1 MPMSETEV
9 PVVISGAGPNGL
21 MLACELALAGVRPV
35 VLERLPAPSDEPKA
49 NGMVG
54 QVIRMLDMRGLY
66 QRLSGSDD
74 PPHPAYEW
82 IFSGMSMRLFGVP
95 DNPMYA
101 LMIPQPRLVRMLD
114 ERARELGVDVR
125 WGHELIGLESRSGG
139 VKVSV
144 STSDE
149 TYTLEAGYLVGADG
163 GRSPVRKLAGIDF
176 PGHTSNTVARI
187 AHVRV
192 PDEMLSA
199 NGALDVP
206 GVGALPFGHNRL
218 DRGGLIYAPFE
229 RDRQMVGTIEY
240 DQYADES
247 EPMTLDELRDSARRV
262 LGVDLPIEPPVGD
275 GPHAL
280 RRIAGQNT
288 RQADRYRAGNV
299 FLLGDSA
306 HVHSAMGGP
315 GLNLGLQDAMNL
327 GWKLA
332 AAVNG
337 WAPAD
342 LLDTYHSERYPVGE
356 RVMMHSMSQT
366 ALFGPGPE
374 IAALR
379 ELFKE
384 LLQLPSVA
392 EHMAHL
398 LAGSDVRYDVG
409 DDHPLAGRLVPD
421 LTLDDGRRVTDLLHA
436 GRPVLLDLSGGA
448 VAVAA
453 QGLAQRVDTV
463 AGSIADCPVRA
474 MLLRPDG
481 YVAWAAD
488 AFEADDQ
495 DRLHAALQGWFGIS
509 LAERDAARRDGGR
522 ASGPAQERT
531 A

>member
-1 MPMSETEV
+1 MTENRID
-9 PVVISGAGPNGL
+9 VVISGAGPNGL
-21 MLACELALAGVRPV
+21 MLACELALTGVRPV

-49 NGMVG
+49 NGLVG
-54 QVIRMLDMRGLY
+54 QVVRLLDMRGLY
-66 QRLSGSDD
+66 ERFSGSDD
-74 PPHPAYEW
+74 PPRPAYQW
-82 IFSGMSMRLFGVP
+82 MFSGLSVPLFGVR
-95 DNPMYA
+95 DNPMYG
-101 LMIPQPRLVRMLD
+101 LMMPQPRLVRQLA
-114 ERARELGVDVR
+114 ERGRELGVDVR
-125 WGHELIGLESRSGG
+125 WGHELIGLESRSDG

-149 TYTLEAGYLVGADG
+149 TYTADAAYLVGADG
-163 GRSPVRKLAGIDF
+163 GRSTVRKMAGIDF
-176 PGHTSNTVARI
+176 PGHTSNTVARL
-187 AHVRV
+187 AHVSV
-192 PDEMLSA
+192 PDEMRSA
-199 NGALDVP
+199 DGGLDVP
-206 GVGALPFGHNRL
+206 GVGRLPFGHNRL
-218 DRGGLIYAPFE
+218 DRGGLVYAALEP
-229 RDRQMVGTIEY
+229 DRPLVGTIEF
-240 DQYADES
+240 DQHADDS

-262 LGVDLPIEPPVGD
+262 LGADLPVEPPVGE

-288 RQADRYRAGNV
+288 RQADRYRAGNIL
-299 FLLGDSA
+299 LLGDSA

-332 AAVNG
+332 ATVNG

-379 ELFKE
+379 ELFNE

-409 DDHPLAGRLVPD
+409 NDHPLAGRLAPD
-421 LTLDDGRRVTDLLHA
+421 STLRDGRRLASLLHQ
-436 GRPVLLDLSGGA
+436 GRPVLLDLCGRVGD
-448 VAVAA
+448 AA
-453 QGLAQRVDTV
+453 PGWEDRVDIV
-463 AGSIADCPVRA
+463 AGAADAVKACA
-474 MLLRPDG
+474 LLIRPDG

-488 AFEADDQ
+488 TFDTGDQ
-495 DRLHAALQGWFGIS
+495 DRLHGALQRWFGVS
-509 LAERDAARRDGGR
+509 VAERGAPRRDDGRSWGPSAAR
-522 ASGPAQERT
+522 T
-531 A
+531 T

>member
-1 MPMSETEV
+1 MPMSESEV
-9 PVVISGAGPNGL
+9 SVVISGAGPNGL

-35 VLERLPAPSDEPKA
+35 VLERLSEPSDEPKA
-49 NGMVG
+49 NGLVG
-54 QVIRMLDMRGLY
+54 QVVRMLDMRGLY
-66 QRLSGSDD
+66 QRFTGSDE
-74 PPHPAYEW
+74 PPKPLHEW
-82 IFSGMSMRLFGVP
+82 IFSGMSVRLFGVS

-101 LMIPQPRLVRMLD
+101 LMMGQPQLVRLLD

-125 WGHELIGLESRSGG
+125 WGHELIGLESRSDG

-144 STSDE
+144 STPAE
-149 TYTLEAGYLVGADG
+149 TYTLDAAYLVGADG
-163 GRSPVRKLAGIDF
+163 GRSTVRKLAGIDF

-187 AHVRV
+187 AHVSV
-192 PDEMLSA
+192 PDEMHTPD
-199 NGALDVP
+199 GGIDVP
-206 GVGALPFGHNRL
+206 GIGPLPFGHNRL
-218 DRGGLIYAPFE
+218 DRGGFIYAAFE
-229 RDRQMVGTIEY
+229 RDRPMVGTIEF
-240 DQYADES
+240 DQYADEAQ
-247 EPMTLDELRDSARRV
+247 PMTIDELRDSARRV
-262 LGVDLPIEPPVGD
+262 LGVDLPVEPPPGA

-288 RQADRYRAGNV
+288 RQADRYREGNI

-337 WAPAD
+337 RAPAD
-342 LLDTYHSERYPVGE
+342 LLDTYQSERYPVGE

-374 IAALR
+374 ITALR
-379 ELFKE
+379 RLFNE

-409 DDHPLAGRLVPD
+409 SDHPLAGRLTPE
-421 LTLDDGRRVTDLLHA
+421 LILDDGRRVAELLHS
-436 GRPVLLDLSGGA
+436 GRPVLLDLCGRVGE
-448 VAVAA
+448 AA
-453 QGLAQRVDTV
+453 TGWTDRVDVVVGRTDLV
-463 AGSIADCPVRA
+463 ACA
-474 MLLRPDG
+474 MLIRPDG

-488 AFEADDQ
+488 TFGQDD
-495 DRLHAALQGWFGIS
+495 RACLRAALQRW
-509 LAERDAARRDGGR
+509 L
-522 ASGPAQERT
+522 GPGMAL
-531 A
+531 

>member
-1 MPMSETEV
+1 MSETEA

-35 VLERLPAPSDEPKA
+35 VLERLPAPSDELKA

-54 QVIRMLDMRGLY
+54 QVIRLLDMRGLY

-74 PPHPAYEW
+74 PPPPAYEW
-82 IFSGMSMRLFGVP
+82 IFSGMSVPLFGVP

-101 LMIPQPRLVRMLD
+101 LMIPQPRLVRILD
-114 ERARELGVDVR
+114 ERARELGVDIR
-125 WGHELIGLESRSGG
+125 WGHELIGFESRPDG
-139 VKVSV
+139 VAVSA
-144 STSDE
+144 SSSDE
-149 TYTLEAGYLVGADG
+149 AYVLEATYLVGADG
-163 GRSPVRKLAGIDF
+163 GRSTVRKLAGIEF

-192 PDEMLSA
+192 PDEMLTA

-206 GVGALPFGHNRL
+206 GVGPLPFGHNRL
-218 DRGGLIYAPFE
+218 DGGGLIYAPFE

-337 WAPAD
+337 GAPAD

-379 ELFKE
+379 ELFTE
-384 LLQLPSVA
+384 LLRLPSVA

-409 DDHPLAGRLVPD
+409 NDHPLAGRLVPD

-436 GRPVLLDLSGGA
+436 ARPVLLDLSGGELA
-448 VAVAA
+448 EAA
-453 QGLAQRVDTV
+453 QEWVDRVDAV
-463 AGSIADCPVRA
+463 VSSIEDYPVRA
-474 MLLRPDG
+474 LLIRPDG
-481 YVAWAAD
+481 YVAWAT
-488 AFEADDQ
+488 DDFGT
-495 DRLHAALQGWFGIS
+495 DDEGRLSIALSRWFGP
-509 LAERDAARRDGGR
+509 AE
-522 ASGPAQERT
+522 
-531 A
+531 